1 MRKITF
7 GLLLAVLVFMVGC
20 AKPPQDKITA
30 AGAAIE
36 QAQKDGA
43 GDYAP
48 DSLKAAED
56 SKTQLEAE
64 LKVQEDKF
72 ALFRSYKKAE
82 ELADATKAAG
92 EKAATDA
99 KTRKEQVKQE
109 ATTLISEAETALAE
123 AKEALKKAPKGKG
136 TQQDLKAM
144 EGDLAGVETSLN
156 EAKSSLQAERFIDA
170 KSKAEAAKTT
180 IGTVKSS
187 IETAIAAKAAAK
199 GGKKK

>member
-7 GLLLAVLVFMVGC
+7 GLLLVVLVFMVGC
-20 AKPPQDKITA
+20 AKPPQEKINAVT
-30 AGAAIE
+30 AAIE
-36 QAQKDGA
+36 EAQKAGA
-43 GDYAP
+43 SDYAP
-48 DSLKAAED
+48 EALKAVED
-56 SKTQLEAE
+56 AKAAVDAE

-72 ALFRSYKKAE
+72 ALFRSYKKTE
-82 ELADATKAAG
+82 ELADAAKAAG
-92 EKAATDA
+92 EKAAADA
-99 KTRKEQVKQE
+99 KTHKEQVKQE
-109 ATTLISEAETALAE
+109 ATTLITEAETALGE

-144 EGDLAGVETSLN
+144 EGDLAGVETALG

-180 IGTVKSS
+180 IGNVKSQ
-187 IETAIAAKAAAK
+187 IEAAVAAKAAAK